1 VKRYI
6 AAWVGLVLLTP
17 VAALAAGKDVELS
30 SAELVELTGT
40 ASSCDDDGVLDTGE
54 SALVRVTLR
63 NSGTERLEQ
72 TSMTLS
78 SKDPDLSFP
87 DGAAVPFEASE
98 PGQSVT
104 AELKVTLKGVATR
117 RELAL
122 TISYGDEATE
132 DKTHTVTY
140 RVNTDE
146 LPNTSFTETVDALRS
161 PWAFPEGSESILPW
175 TRQTDSTGANAFF
188 SGPANGEIAS
198 LALVS
203 PPLEVS
209 KTATFR
215 VIFQHRYDFE
225 TLNADVTYDGA
236 VIELSEDDGATW
248 KDIGASVNPT
258 YNATVN
264 SDRGNPLKGQRAYGG
279 QSALYPAFIK
289 ATANLG
295 TTYAGKTV
303 LLRFRIGTDES
314 TGDTGWDLDDIQLEG
329 VVNKPF
335 TTVMNHR
342 GMCLNRAP
350 VATVKPVAAVNEG
363 TRVTLVGS
371 ATDVNP
377 GTTFSYTWTQLSSPE
392 VTLSDSAA
400 ATTTFTAPMVDTDTT
415 LTFQLVVSD
424 GALESEP
431 VTVSVLV
438 KNVPNKLPVAKAG
451 PDQIVPEGSGVTL
464 NGSES
469 KDPEGQALIYTWT
482 QVGGPTVRLMP
493 AGPRAMFN
501 APDVDEETVLTFK
514 LQVRDAEED
523 SGEDTVSVSV
533 TNRTLSSL
541 PGKGCAAGPEG
552 GVPMTALLL
561 LTALGFAVRNRA
573 SSRRR

>member
-1 VKRYI
+1 M
-6 AAWVGLVLLTP
+6 GLVLLAP
-17 VAALAAGKDVELS
+17 VVALAAGKDVELAS
-30 SAELVELTGT
+30 VELVELTGT

-54 SALVRVTLR
+54 TALVRVILR

-78 SKDPDLSFP
+78 SKDTDLSFP
-87 DGAAVPFEASE
+87 DGPAVPFAPSE

-104 AELKVTLKGVATR
+104 AELKVTLKGLATR

-122 TISYGDEATE
+122 SIAYGDETTE

-146 LPNTSFTETVDALRS
+146 LPETSAIETVDALRS
-161 PWAFPEGSESILPW
+161 PWTFTASSASVSPW
-175 TRQTDSTGANAFF
+175 TRQTDSTGANGFF
-188 SGPANGEIAS
+188 HGPANGTIS
-198 LALVS
+198 DLALVS
-203 PPLEVS
+203 PPLQVS
-209 KTATFR
+209 STAAFR

-225 TLNADVTYDGA
+225 APTADTTYDGA
-236 VIELSEDDGATW
+236 VIELSEDDGTTW

-258 YNATVN
+258 YNATIN
-264 SDRGNPLKGQRAYGG
+264 SDRGNPLEGPRAYGG
-279 QSALYPAFIK
+279 QSSLYPAFIK
-289 ATANLG
+289 ATASLG

-303 LLRFRIGTDES
+303 RIRFRIGTDES

-335 TTVMNHR
+335 TAVTNHQ
-342 GMCLNRAP
+342 GKCLNRAP

-363 TRVTLVGS
+363 TRVTLQGS
-371 ATDVNP
+371 ATDMNP
-377 GTTFSYTWTQLSSPE
+377 GTTFVYTWKQVSGPE
-392 VTLSDSAA
+392 VTLSDSAS
-400 ATTTFTAPMVDTDTT
+400 ATTTFTAPMVDADTT

-424 GALESEP
+424 GKLESEP

-438 KNVPNKLPVAKAG
+438 KNVPNKLPLAKAG

-469 KDPEGQALIYTWT
+469 KDPEGRELSYTWT
-482 QVGGPTVRLMP
+482 QVGGPTVRLLP
-493 AGPRAMFN
+493 AGPRALFN
-501 APDVDEETVLTFK
+501 APEVDEETVLTFK
-514 LQVRDAEED
+514 LKVTDDEEE
-523 SGEDTVSVSV
+523 SSEDTVSVNV
-533 TNRTLSSL
+533 TNRTVTPL
-541 PGKGCAAGPEG
+541 PDKGCAAGPDG
-552 GVPMTALLL
+552 GGPTTALLL
-561 LTALGFAVRNRA
+561 LSALGLTVRNRA